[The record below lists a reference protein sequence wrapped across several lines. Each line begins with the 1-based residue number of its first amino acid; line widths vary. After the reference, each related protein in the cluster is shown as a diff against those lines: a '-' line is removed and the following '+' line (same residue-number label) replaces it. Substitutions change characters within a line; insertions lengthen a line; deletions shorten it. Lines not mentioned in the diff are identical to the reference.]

1 MRFAQLA
8 VRVLNEE
15 MNFEE
20 PLKTALNG
28 INRLEGFFKSLGM
41 PVSLRELNAGI
52 KEKDLEILADKCS
65 FYGTRTLPG
74 IRSLGKP
81 EMIDVYRL
89 AY

>member
-1 MRFAQLA
+1 M
-8 VRVLNEE
+8 NEE

-20 PLKTALNG
+20 PLKTALHG

-52 KEKDLEILADKCS
+52 KETDLEVLAEKCS

-74 IRSLGKP
+74 IRLLGKE
-81 EMIDVYRL
+81 EMMDVYRL